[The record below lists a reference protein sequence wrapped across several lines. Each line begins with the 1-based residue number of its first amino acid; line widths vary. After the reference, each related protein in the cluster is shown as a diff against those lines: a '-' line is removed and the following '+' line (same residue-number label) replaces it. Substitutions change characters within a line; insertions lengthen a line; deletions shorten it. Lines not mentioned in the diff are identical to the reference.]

1 MTTVDTP
8 VLIVGGGPVGFVLA
22 LDLARRGTRSMLIE
36 RDAGTG
42 LEILAKAGTLNERT
56 MEYSRWLGIRDAIV
70 NVGFPDDFPRD
81 TVYCTSLNGFV
92 LGRDPMPSTLDREA
106 PAQGPEMLRKCPQ
119 ILFDPL
125 VADAV
130 IKAGYTDVRYGT
142 EFVSCAEDVD
152 AVTVTVRQVESGH
165 TAMVRAQYLVGCDG
179 AGSMVRRAAG
189 IAFDGKQL
197 DYSVS
202 AMLRIR
208 NLESY
213 HPLGRGERYMFIGT
227 EGTWAN
233 LSAVDGR
240 ELYRLTMVGS
250 PERLSPEQLDV
261 PELVRRSMGRDD
273 VPYEIVRVMPWRRS
287 QYAADTFGRGRV
299 LIAGDAAHT
308 TSPTGGHGLN
318 TGLGDTSDLSWMLDA
333 VLRGW
338 GGPELLDAYSR
349 ERRPVAIRNSESST
363 RNYAGWVR
371 SGGYEYVLEDSVR
384 GEEQRR
390 AIGAQM
396 SATLRQEWHSLGVGM
411 GYRYDQSPVIVPDG
425 TPPTPDD
432 PSEYVQTARPGHR
445 APHAWLPDGR
455 STLDLFGAGFTLLV
469 FGAAAADARP
479 LRDAAARVG
488 VPLAVELI
496 SQPEIAELYEQRLVL
511 VRPDGMVAWRGNE
524 MPEDPRLLV
533 DTIRGASAP
542 VPARQ
547 AR

>member
-1 MTTVDTP
+1 MTALEVP

-70 NVGFPDDFPRD
+70 NVGFPDDYPRD

-106 PAQGPEMLRKCPQ
+106 PKQSPEMLRKCPQ
-119 ILFDPL
+119 LLFDPL

-130 IKAGYTDVRYGT
+130 IQAGYTDVRYGT
-142 EFVSCAEDVD
+142 EFVSYTEDMD
-152 AVTVTVRQVESGH
+152 AVSVTLRQVESGH
-165 TAMVRAQYLVGCDG
+165 TATVRADYLVGCDG

-189 IAFDGKQL
+189 IGFDGTQL

-208 NLESY
+208 NLADY
-213 HPLGRGERYMFIGT
+213 HPLGRGERYMFVGT

-273 VPYEIVRVMPWRRS
+273 VPYEVVRVMPWRRS
-287 QYAADTFGRGRV
+287 QYTADTFGRGRV

-333 VLRGW
+333 VLRGLGW
-338 GGPELLDAYSR
+338 PLNCWTPTPAN
-349 ERRPVAIRNSESST
+349 RRPVASLHNSIELDPQLCRLGAVWRARVRAGKLGT
-363 RNYAGWVR
+363 RRGAKACAGRADERHAEAGVAFPR
-371 SGGYEYVLEDSVR
+371 R
-384 GEEQRR
+384 GPGLSLRPIAGDRPRR
-390 AIGAQM
+390 
-396 SATLRQEWHSLGVGM
+396 L
-411 GYRYDQSPVIVPDG
+411 
-425 TPPTPDD
+425 
-432 PSEYVQTARPGHR
+432 
-445 APHAWLPDGR
+445 
-455 STLDLFGAGFTLLV
+455 
-469 FGAAAADARP
+469 AADPGRP
-479 LRDAAARVG
+479 VGIRADRAART
-488 VPLAVELI
+488 PRAARLA
-496 SQPEIAELYEQRLVL
+496 A
-511 VRPDGMVAWRGNE
+511 
-524 MPEDPRLLV
+524 
-533 DTIRGASAP
+533 
-542 VPARQ
+542 
-547 AR
+547 